1 MEIADKKL
9 NDLLELTKEY
19 SKESES
25 VERVE
30 RACLSSS
37 ALLSFITCSLVI
49 ALGVNLVFVVLC
61 AISIALFLAGIIKR
75 VAFTYSEI
83 NKAYRTAVN
92 DLTTYDKNTR

>member
-61 AISIALFLAGIIKR
+61 AISIALFLIGIIKR
-75 VAFTYSEI
+75 IAFTYSKI